1 MIKNIALIY
10 MGGTFGCVGDPLAP
24 MPADLFIPKLEQILA
39 EQYFVECHHAPAI
52 KDSSACTATDWLQLV
67 QFIQQLQSQQIQ
79 HFVIIHG
86 TDTLS
91 YASAVLAHFIGNSA
105 HVVLTGS
112 QYPLLNAQGNEQR
125 EFSDALD
132 NLKFALDSVSES
144 NAGVYLAFH
153 HQLLHAQTALKQH
166 TTELNAFSG
175 LEANIAIQTSQ
186 ACYQI
191 KAEDITKATEFNCM
205 SIMMQPV
212 DLTQQLNNLNNL
224 LARPPHF
231 LFLQGFGT
239 GNLAVNDAM
248 IALIDQLYEQGC
260 ISVLTTQ
267 VPFGA
272 TDQRYAIAEWVN
284 HCKILLNESY
294 GHADLY
300 AKALKMYLQ
309 YDTVEQWH
317 RHWYDQ

>member
-52 KDSSACTATDWLQLV
+52 KDSSACTAADWLQLV

-191 KAEDITKATEFNCM
+191 EAEDIAKAAGFNCM

>member
-52 KDSSACTATDWLQLV
+52 KDSSACIATDWLQLV
-67 QFIQQLQSQQIQ
+67 QFIQQLQSRQIQ

-132 NLKFALDSVSES
+132 NLKFALDSVSKS

>member
-1 MIKNIALIY
+1 MMKNIALIY

-24 MPADLFIPKLEQILA
+24 MAADLFIPKLERLLA
-39 EQYFVECHHAPAI
+39 DQYFVECHRAPSI

-67 QFIQQLQSQQIQ
+67 QFIQELQSQQLQ

-112 QYPLLNAQGNEQR
+112 QYPLLNAQGTEQR

-132 NLKFALDSVSES
+132 NLRFALDSVSLCS
-144 NAGVYLAFH
+144 AGVYLAFH
-153 HQLLHAQTALKQH
+153 QQLLHAQTALKQH

-175 LEANIAIQTSQ
+175 LEANINIQTSQ
-186 ACYQI
+186 HCYAVEA
-191 KAEDITKATEFNCM
+191 KDMSKATAFNCM

-212 DLTQQLNNLNNL
+212 DLSQQVNNLNNI

-239 GNLAVNDAM
+239 GNLAVNEAV
-248 IALIDQLYEQGC
+248 IELIDQLYERGC

-267 VPFGA
+267 VPFGT

-284 HCKILLNESY
+284 HCKILLNESH

>member
-67 QFIQQLQSQQIQ
+67 QFIQQLQSRQIQ

-175 LEANIAIQTSQ
+175 LDANITIQTSQ

-191 KAEDITKATEFNCM
+191 EAEDIAKAAEFSCM

-248 IALIDQLYEQGC
+248 IALIDQLYEHSC

>member
-1 MIKNIALIY
+1 MMKNIALIY

-24 MPADLFIPKLEQILA
+24 MSADLFIPKLEQILA
-39 EQYFVECHHAPAI
+39 DQYFVECHRAPTI
-52 KDSSACTATDWLQLV
+52 KDSSACTAADWLQLV
-67 QFIQQLQSQQIQ
+67 QFIQELQSRKIQ
-79 HFVIIHG
+79 YFVIIHG

-91 YASAVLAHFIGNSA
+91 YASAVLAHFLGNSA

-132 NLKFALDSVSES
+132 NLRFALDSVSMCT
-144 NAGVYLAFH
+144 AGVYLAFH
-153 HQLLHAQTALKQH
+153 HQLMHAQTALKQH

-175 LEANIAIQTSQ
+175 LEANITIQASQ
-186 ACYQI
+186 QCYQV
-191 KAEDITKATEFNCM
+191 KAEDIKKAAGFNCM
-205 SIMMQPV
+205 SIMIQPI
-212 DLTQQLNNLNNL
+212 DLAQQLNNLYSL

-239 GNLAVNDAM
+239 GNLAVNEAL
-248 IALIDQLYEQGC
+248 IALIDQLYDQGC

>member
-52 KDSSACTATDWLQLV
+52 KDSSACTASDWLQLV
-67 QFIQQLQSQQIQ
+67 QFIQQLQSRQIQ

-132 NLKFALDSVSES
+132 NLKFALDSVSECS
-144 NAGVYLAFH
+144 AGVYLAFH
-153 HQLLHAQTALKQH
+153 HQLLHAQTALKHH
-166 TTELNAFSG
+166 TTELNAFSCI
-175 LEANIAIQTSQ
+175 ESNIAIQTSQ

>member
-67 QFIQQLQSQQIQ
+67 QFIQQLQSRQIQ

-132 NLKFALDSVSES
+132 NLKFALDSISECS
-144 NAGVYLAFH
+144 AGVYLAFH

-166 TTELNAFSG
+166 TTELNAFAG

-191 KAEDITKATEFNCM
+191 EAKDIVKAAKFNCM

-260 ISVLTTQ
+260 ICVLTTQ

-300 AKALKMYLQ
+300 AIALKMYLQ

>member
-1 MIKNIALIY
+1 MMKNIALIY

-24 MPADLFIPKLEQILA
+24 MSADLFIPKLEQILA

-175 LEANIAIQTSQ
+175 LDANIAIQTSQ

-191 KAEDITKATEFNCM
+191 EAEDIAKAAEFSCM

-248 IALIDQLYEQGC
+248 IAFIDQLYEQGC

>member
-52 KDSSACTATDWLQLV
+52 KDSSACTAADWLQLV
-67 QFIQQLQSQQIQ
+67 QFIQQLQSRQIQ

-260 ISVLTTQ
+260 ICVLTTQ
-267 VPFGA
+267 VPFGV